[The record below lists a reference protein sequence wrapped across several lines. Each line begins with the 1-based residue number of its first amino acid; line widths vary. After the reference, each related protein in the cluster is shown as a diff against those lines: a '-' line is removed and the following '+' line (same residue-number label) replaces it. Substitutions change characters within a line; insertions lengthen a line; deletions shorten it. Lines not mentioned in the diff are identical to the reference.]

1 MLKQKKGYSNLLEI
15 EQKFNQQKPDYLTLK
30 PFDSSYHSKNEKV
43 IKFVGD
49 VKTNI
54 EQTLSNIKCT
64 KEIR

>member
-30 PFDSSYHSKNEKV
+30 PFDSKNEKV